1 MAIIPPTLG
10 VDIRAALVDNTGQ
23 AFTSGS
29 PLPVAVISGG
39 GGSQTDASAWTTGV
53 TSFAP
58 GGGVFN
64 DSATDLTSGQ
74 QGTLRLTAKR
84 AQHVNIRSAAG
95 VEITSF
101 GLSAVDKAGF
111 TEGTSLMTP
120 AGGVFNDTISA
131 DPTEDQTAALRITA
145 KRGLHA
151 NLRNVAGAEIG
162 IAAAPLIAA
171 GAKTTN
177 AAVPGATNIG
187 TLPALANAVAPTLT
201 ETFQAALSVDLG
213 GSLRVVVPGAV
224 DTELPAAAALG
235 DSVANPTTPMIGAA
249 NMLWVS
255 GATQWIRQGVASQ
268 VGDSATGGSS
278 PSVML
283 YGFNG
288 TTFSRLRVDPTNF
301 NLLSMAQG
309 AGAAGVAIAGNP
321 LLMGGSDGTL
331 ARALLTDTSGRQII
345 VGAAAANAVL
355 AGNPLRLGASD
366 GTNIQ
371 DLQVDSTSN
380 KNLRVAIAVGS
391 AVISG
396 GTPGDAQAGAAGFNV
411 VPMPLLFNGT
421 NYDRARNNTETVIQ
435 ASTST
440 AAGTVNTD
448 VTNYNGKVL
457 TVRAHVGSYGA
468 AGSLLIK
475 VQRKDLAGN
484 FTDIPG
490 ATTGT
495 LLVGADITL
504 MVGPNTWPASTTTE
518 FYANWTLAR
527 TFRIVTTVGVNNV
540 TFSEDYTL
548 NV

>member
-1 MAIIPPTLG
+1 MAIVPPHIG
-10 VDIRAALVDNTGQ
+10 IDIRATLVDTVGN
-23 AFTSGS
+23 
-29 PLPVAVISGG
+29 PVAVGGGTQYTTGDAAAAPVVTVAGWDEGGVIRATSTLKPFPVNVISGG

-53 TSFAP
+53 TQFAP

-74 QGTLRLTAKR
+74 QGTLRMTAKR

-145 KRGLHA
+145 KRGLHT
-151 NLRNVAGAEIG
+151 NLRTAAGVEIG

-235 DSVANPTTPMIGAA
+235 DNVANPTTPMIGAA

-288 TTFSRLRVDPTNF
+288 TTFSRVRVDPTNF

-309 AGAAGVAIAGNP
+309 TIAHGTANSGNP
-321 LLMGGSDGTL
+321 LTTG
-331 ARALLTDTSGRQII
+331 
-345 VGAAAANAVL
+345 
-355 AGNPLRLGASD
+355 
-366 GTNIQ
+366 
-371 DLQVDSTSN
+371 
-380 KNLRVAIAVGS
+380 RVAIAHGANPT
-391 AVISG
+391 AVAAAARTDLYANRAGIPFMLG
-396 GTPGDAQAGAAGFNV
+396 GHPNLITRTDNYTAAQTDTAIVTVAGGLKIVVTSMTFACDKANSVNVTARAGFGTANTPAASAAGN
-411 VPMPLLFNGT
+411 
-421 NYDRARNNTETVIQ
+421 VIQ
-435 ASTST
+435 HPGIDPGGGIREGNG
-440 AAGTVNTD
+440 AGII
-448 VTNYNGKVL
+448 G
-457 TVRAHVGSYGA
+457 
-468 AGSLLIK
+468 
-475 VQRKDLAGN
+475 
-484 FTDIPG
+484 
-490 ATTGT
+490 
-495 LLVGADITL
+495 VGADGEDLRLTATVPTGGSL
-504 MVGPNTWPASTTTE
+504 T
-518 FYANWTLAR
+518 
-527 TFRIVTTVGVNNV
+527 VTTKYF
-540 TFSEDYTL
+540 TIES
-548 NV
+548 